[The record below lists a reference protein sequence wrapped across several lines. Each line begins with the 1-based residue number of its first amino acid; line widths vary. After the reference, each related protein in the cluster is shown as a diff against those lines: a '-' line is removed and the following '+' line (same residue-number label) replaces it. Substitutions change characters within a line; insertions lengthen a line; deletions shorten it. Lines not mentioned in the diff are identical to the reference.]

1 MSTVNVVTS
10 DLKLQLSPTFSKHVP
25 LVGGHQPIPHHEYPP
40 VSPPPPFLAPP
51 VEILSLIIEHG
62 VEESKAVGDTR
73 FPVLMSHTCT
83 RLRDIVLSTPLLWT
97 DINFVGGKTHPGAY
111 DEIAARLERSSS
123 VPIDVAATNIATK
136 EDAEIFL
143 RLVYPHV
150 KRWRSFDLSVLDAH
164 VAVSLMENLLDEAP
178 ILERMN
184 LSGPGVRIFNPFG
197 GRAPNLRHLST
208 RSMPLK
214 WDGPLF
220 DNLHTLS
227 IHTPTWTQASLLG
240 KWHSLKKLTIRSDPL
255 MPMQFRF
262 NSSHV
267 VAPNLESLELNGITE
282 EDIVRLLSHVEMPN
296 LSRLLFT
303 HIKDSPNQVN
313 TQILPLPA
321 VRVLRLHATEMCQDN
336 LLNVLRKVPNLHTI
350 SFEDSSPIPSFI
362 SELTPRPKDQD
373 TWVMP
378 SVEDFRVLA
387 FEKDNAHRVYDDSDI
402 AKALLRMVRQREDAV
417 KMCVRMCIF
426 EGERDDLT
434 RHAADWGVE
443 RRYKSV
449 RNITSE
455 GETTQ

>member
-1 MSTVNVVTS
+1 
-10 DLKLQLSPTFSKHVP
+10 
-25 LVGGHQPIPHHEYPP
+25 
-40 VSPPPPFLAPP
+40 
-51 VEILSLIIEHG
+51 
-62 VEESKAVGDTR
+62 
-73 FPVLMSHTCT
+73 MSHTCT

-240 KWHSLKKLTIRSDPL
+240 KCELDPGFIRSIGFIFPVL
-255 MPMQFRF
+255 
-262 NSSHV
+262 
-267 VAPNLESLELNGITE
+267 
-282 EDIVRLLSHVEMPN
+282 VRLSFAGRRAIRPGLIALPKKASARRHGARANWQTRGFFSTQRAKSNM
-296 LSRLLFT
+296 LT
-303 HIKDSPNQVN
+303 H
-313 TQILPLPA
+313 L
-321 VRVLRLHATEMCQDN
+321 
-336 LLNVLRKVPNLHTI
+336 
-350 SFEDSSPIPSFI
+350 IPS
-362 SELTPRPKDQD
+362 SCR
-373 TWVMP
+373 
-378 SVEDFRVLA
+378 A
-387 FEKDNAHRVYDDSDI
+387 
-402 AKALLRMVRQREDAV
+402 
-417 KMCVRMCIF
+417 
-426 EGERDDLT
+426 
-434 RHAADWGVE
+434 
-443 RRYKSV
+443 
-449 RNITSE
+449 
-455 GETTQ
+455 

>member
-1 MSTVNVVTS
+1 MSTVNVVTN
-10 DLKLQLSPTFSKHVP
+10 DKLLLSPTFSRHIP
-25 LVGGHQPIPHHEYPP
+25 LVGANHAAPHCP
-40 VSPPPPFLAPP
+40 SATATPPPPFLAPP
-51 VEILSLIIEHG
+51 VEIISRIIELG
-62 VEESKAVGDTR
+62 AEDSKASGDSR
-73 FPVLMSHTCT
+73 FPVLVSHTCT

-111 DEIAARLERSSS
+111 DEIAARLQRSST
-123 VPIDVAATNIATK
+123 VPVDVAATNITTK

-150 KRWRSFDLSVLDAH
+150 RRWRSFDLSVLDAH
-164 VAVSLMENLLDEAP
+164 VAVTLMENLVDEAP
-178 ILERMN
+178 VLERMN
-184 LSGPGVRIFNPFG
+184 LSGPGVRVFNPFS
-197 GRAPNLRHLST
+197 GRAPSLRHLST

-220 DNLHTLS
+220 DNLTTLS

-240 KWHSLKKLTIRSDPL
+240 NWHHLKKLTIRSDPL

-262 NSSHV
+262 SSSHV
-267 VAPNLESLELNGITE
+267 VAPNLECLELNGITE
-282 EDIVRLLSHVEMPN
+282 EDIVRLLSHVEMPALN
-296 LSRLLFT
+296 RLLFT

-362 SELTPRPKDQD
+362 AELTPRPKDSE

-378 SVEDFRVLA
+378 AVTDFRVLA

-402 AKALLRMVRQREDAV
+402 AKALLRMVRQRDPV
-417 KMCVRMCIF
+417 TKMCVRMCIF
-426 EGERDDLT
+426 DGERDDLT
-434 RHAADWGVE
+434 RHAAEWDVE
-443 RRYKSV
+443 RPYKSV

-455 GETTQ
+455 GEETQ

>member
-1 MSTVNVVTS
+1 MSTVNVVTN
-10 DLKLQLSPTFSKHVP
+10 DKLLLSPTFSRHVP
-25 LVGGHQPIPHHEYPP
+25 LVGGTHAVPHCPAATAT
-40 VSPPPPFLAPP
+40 PPPPFLAPP
-51 VEILSLIIEHG
+51 VEIISRIIEIG
-62 VEESKAVGDTR
+62 AQDSKAEGNAR
-73 FPVLMSHTCT
+73 FALFLSHTCT

-97 DINFVGGKTHPGAY
+97 DIEFVGGKTHPGAY
-111 DEIAARLERSSS
+111 DEIAARLQRSST
-123 VPIDVAATNIATK
+123 VPIDVAASNITTK

-164 VAVSLMENLLDEAP
+164 VAVTLMENLVDEAP

-184 LSGPGVRIFNPFG
+184 LSGPGVRVFNPFG
-197 GRAPNLRHLST
+197 GRAPNLRHLAT

-240 KWHSLKKLTIRSDPL
+240 KWVNLKKLIIRSDPL

-262 NSSHV
+262 SSSHV
-267 VAPNLESLELNGITE
+267 VAPSLECLELNGITE
-282 EDIVRLLSHVEMPN
+282 EDIVRLLSHVEMPRLN
-296 LSRLLFT
+296 RLLFT

-362 SELTPRPKDQD
+362 AELTPRPKDPE

-378 SVEDFRVLA
+378 AVQDFRVLA

-402 AKALLRMVRQREDAV
+402 ARALLRMVRQRDEV
-417 KMCVRMCIF
+417 TKMCVRMCIF
-426 EGERDDLT
+426 DGERDDLT
-434 RHAADWGVE
+434 RHAAEWDVE
-443 RRYKSV
+443 RPYKSV
-449 RNITSE
+449 RHITSE
-455 GETTQ
+455 GEETQ

>member
-1 MSTVNVVTS
+1 MSTVNVVAID
-10 DLKLQLSPTFSKHVP
+10 DLKSQLSQTYPRHVP
-25 LVGGHQPIPHHEYPP
+25 SVGDSQAIAHCPAGTS
-40 VSPPPPFLAPP
+40 SPPPPLLAPP
-51 VEILSLIIEHG
+51 VEIISRIIELG
-62 VEESKAVGDTR
+62 AQDSKSEGNSR
-73 FPVLMSHTCT
+73 FPILISHTCA
-83 RLRDIVLSTPLLWT
+83 RLRDIVLSTPMLWT
-97 DINFVGGKTHPGAY
+97 DIDFVGGKTHPDAY
-111 DEIAARLERSSS
+111 DEIAARLQRSST
-123 VPIDVAATNIATK
+123 VPVDVAASNIATK
-136 EDAEIFL
+136 EDAETFL

-164 VAVSLMENLLDEAP
+164 VAVTLMENLVDEAP

-184 LSGPGVRIFNPFG
+184 LSGPGVRVFNPFG
-197 GRAPNLRHLST
+197 GQAPNLRHLST

-220 DNLHTLS
+220 DNLLTLS

-240 KWHSLKKLTIRSDPL
+240 KWENLQKLTIRSDPL

-262 NSSHV
+262 SSSHV
-267 VAPNLESLELNGITE
+267 VAPNLECLELNGITE
-282 EDIVRLLSHVEMPN
+282 EDIVRLLSHVEMPA
-296 LSRLLFT
+296 LTRLLFT

-336 LLNVLRKVPNLHTI
+336 LLNVLRKVPQLHTI

-362 SELTPRPKDQD
+362 AELTPRVKDPE

-378 SVEDFRVLA
+378 VVQDFRVLA

-402 AKALLRMVRQREDAV
+402 ARALVRMVRQREDSI
-417 KMCVRMCIF
+417 KMSVRMCIF
-426 EGERDDLT
+426 DGERDDLT

-443 RRYKSV
+443 RPYKSV
-449 RNITSE
+449 RCITTE
-455 GETTQ
+455 GETQ